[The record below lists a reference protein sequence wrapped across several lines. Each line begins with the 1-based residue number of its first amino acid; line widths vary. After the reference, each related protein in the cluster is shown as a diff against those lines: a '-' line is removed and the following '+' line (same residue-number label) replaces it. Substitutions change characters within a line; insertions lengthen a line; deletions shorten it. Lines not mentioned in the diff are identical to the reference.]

1 MTDLVRIL
9 PGAAPCVGRER
20 VHAADDALSRQLEST
35 VHRFGVLVRSL
46 GRRNG
51 LDDAE
56 LDELMQAVRV
66 RLWWALGRGE
76 TIPAITSSYVYQ
88 TALTAAID
96 IVRSRREG
104 RFTTEDPARV
114 LERTPG
120 PTRPDLLLEES
131 EAARRILQVIDQ
143 LPPDRRTAVKLHLA
157 GYSREEIARMLQWS
171 GARAR
176 NLIYRGLEQARRRLT
191 QLGVAPGR
199 GDHERRAGNAAAL
212 RSVPGPCPGRAGR
225 VPAGRVAR
233 GSGHQPGRHN

>member
-1 MTDLVRIL
+1 MPQVTRL
-9 PGAAPCVGRER
+9 PFSAAPCAGRER
-20 VHAADDALSRQLEST
+20 VPAADPMSRHLEST
-35 VHRFGVLVRSL
+35 VYRFGVLVRSL

-56 LDELMQAVRV
+56 LDELLQAVRV
-66 RLWWALGRGE
+66 RLWRALGQGE
-76 TIPAITSSYVYQ
+76 TIPSITSSYVYQ

-114 LERTPG
+114 LERVPG
-120 PTRPDLLLEES
+120 SSRPDVLLEES

-157 GYSREEIARMLQWS
+157 GYSREEIARMLEWS

-191 QLGVAPGR
+191 QLGLGPGM
-199 GDHERRAGNAAAL
+199 GYHARRAGPAGAL
-212 RSVPGPCPGRAGR
+212 RLDPAARAGR
-225 VPAGRVAR
+225 ARRLSSGGAAR
-233 GSGHQPGRHN
+233 GGCHPPGQPA